1 MLQAVIFDMDG
12 VIVDS
17 HPVHTK
23 AWRRFLDS
31 VGKEVTEDDLAFIL
45 EGRKKEDILRH
56 FLGELSPDEIERLG
70 HEKEL
75 LFREEARAE
84 LRPVQGVEQIL
95 ENFAQAG
102 IKLGVAS
109 SGSDSRVHF
118 VLQKLRLT
126 DYFAAIVA
134 GDDVVLGK
142 PDPAIFHL
150 TSQKLDVAPKE
161 ILVFEDSVS
170 GIKAAKAAGM
180 RCVGLAEP
188 NRAPALLEAGAD
200 HIIDH
205 FVGFSVS
212 EAHNLFN

>member
-142 PDPAIFHL
+142 PDPAIFRL

>member
-1 MLQAVIFDMDG
+1 MLLAVIFDMDG

-56 FLGELSPDEIERLG
+56 FLGELSPEEIERLG
-70 HEKEL
+70 HQKEL

-84 LRPVQGVEQIL
+84 LRPVQGLEQIL
-95 ENFAQAG
+95 ENFSQAG

-142 PDPAIFHL
+142 PDPAIFRL
-150 TSQKLDVAPKE
+150 TSQRLDVAPRE

-170 GIKAAKAAGM
+170 GVKAAKAAGM
-180 RCVGLAEP
+180 RCVGIAEP

>member
-56 FLGELSPDEIERLG
+56 FLGELSPEEIERLG

-95 ENFAQAG
+95 ENFSQAG

-142 PDPAIFHL
+142 PDPAIFRL
-150 TSQKLDVAPKE
+150 TSQKLDVVPKE

-170 GIKAAKAAGM
+170 GVKAAKAAGM

-188 NRAPALLEAGAD
+188 SRAPALLEAGAD

-212 EAHNLFN
+212 EAHDLFN

>member
-1 MLQAVIFDMDG
+1 MLIAIRFTPRRG
-12 VIVDS
+12 
-17 HPVHTK
+17 
-23 AWRRFLDS
+23 RRFLDS

-56 FLGELSPDEIERLG
+56 FLGELSPEEVERLG

-95 ENFAQAG
+95 ANFSQAG

-142 PDPAIFHL
+142 PDPAIFRL

-170 GIKAAKAAGM
+170 GVKAAKAAGM
-180 RCVGLAEP
+180 RCVGVAEP
-188 NRAPALLEAGAD
+188 SRAPALLEAGAD

>member
-31 VGKEVTEDDLAFIL
+31 QGKEVTEDDLAFIL

-56 FLGELSPDEIERLG
+56 FLGELSPEKIERLG

-84 LRPVQGVEQIL
+84 LRPVQGVQQIL
-95 ENFAQAG
+95 ENFSQAG

-142 PDPAIFHL
+142 PDPAIFRL
-150 TSQKLDVAPKE
+150 TSQKLDVDPKE

-212 EAHNLFN
+212 EAHDLFS

>member
-56 FLGELSPDEIERLG
+56 FLGELSPEEVERLG

-95 ENFAQAG
+95 ANFSQAG

-142 PDPAIFHL
+142 PDPAIFRL

-170 GIKAAKAAGM
+170 GVKAAKAAGM
-180 RCVGLAEP
+180 RCVGVAEP
-188 NRAPALLEAGAD
+188 SRAPALLEAGAD

>member
-31 VGKEVTEDDLAFIL
+31 QGKQVTEDDLAFIL

-56 FLGELSPDEIERLG
+56 FLGELSPKEIETLG
-70 HEKEL
+70 HKKEL

-84 LRPVQGVEQIL
+84 LRPVLGVEQIL
-95 ENFAQAG
+95 ENFSQAG

-134 GDDVVLGK
+134 GDDVILGK
-142 PDPAIFHL
+142 PDPAIFRL
-150 TSQKLDVAPKE
+150 TSQKLDVDPKE

-170 GIKAAKAAGM
+170 GVKAAKAAGM

-205 FVGFSVS
+205 FVGFSLS
-212 EAHNLFN
+212 EAHDLFN